1 MSDTLT
7 IIVSILVPTIGI
19 QVGIMLFTFRR
30 MDRME
35 ERLTHRMDR
44 ADEDRAA
51 IRAELRVESQSI
63 HAEFSDIRTQIAAL
77 QTGVARLEGAVEIL
91 RGFAE
96 RISTA
101 PH

>member
-7 IIVSILVPTIGI
+7 IIVSILVPSIGI
-19 QVGIMLFTFRR
+19 QFGIMLFMFRR

-35 ERLTHRMDR
+35 ERLTQRMDR
-44 ADEDRAA
+44 ADEDRNRNTRE
-51 IRAELRVESQSI
+51 IELSVYSRRI
-63 HAEFSDIRTQIAAL
+63 PTYAPTL

-101 PH
+101 PR

>member
-7 IIVSILVPTIGI
+7 IIVSILVPSIGI
-19 QVGIMLFTFRR
+19 QFGIMLFMFRR

-35 ERLTHRMDR
+35 EHLTQRMDR
-44 ADEDRAA
+44 ADEDRNQ
-51 IRAELRVESQSI
+51 IRAELSV
-63 HAEFSDIRTQIAAL
+63 IRTDITAL

-101 PH
+101 PR

>member
-7 IIVSILVPTIGI
+7 IIVSILVPSIGI
-19 QVGIMLFTFRR
+19 QFGIMLFMFRR

-35 ERLTHRMDR
+35 ERLTQRMDR

-51 IRAELRVESQSI
+51 IRAELSVIR
-63 HAEFSDIRTQIAAL
+63 ADITTL

-101 PH
+101 PR